1 MYWRDWSSDVCSSD
15 LSQGAGPP
23 LRIAFLVRSLV
34 RPRLRRISMW
44 IKRQAINFKSL
55 ILAQEK
61 KFMPAKRRE
70 KTRSSLAVH
79 SMTLFRVISRRFAVR
94 SLLFCALAL
103 FALTFSSVN
112 ILAQQTTPTPAP
124 PTTSPQTPPAGTST
138 QQQQQPTTPQPQPS
152 QTPPNA
158 PGSVVSPSNETQQ
171 SVQPQPGPQQQQ
183 QQTTPNTQGPLP
195 PTPQTPGQ
203 PAPQSGLPTTANPVG
218 TTPSQQTNQAVP
230 STGNAQTGVQ

>member
-34 RPRLRRISMW
+34 WPRLRRISMW

-103 FALTFSSVN
+103 FSLTFSSVN

-138 QQQQQPTTPQPQPS
+138 QQQPGTPQPSPS

-171 SVQPQPGPQQQQ
+171 STQPRTVEQQQQ
-183 QQTTPNTQGPLP
+183 QQTTPNTQRPLP
-195 PTPQTPGQ
+195 PTPQTP
-203 PAPQSGLPTTANPVG
+203 
-218 TTPSQQTNQAVP
+218 
-230 STGNAQTGVQ
+230 